1 MPAMKVKDADILIVP
16 GYTNSGP
23 GHWQTR
29 WQSRL
34 STARRVEQAEW
45 AKPERSAWTARIA
58 EAVNQAERP
67 VVLVAHSLGVPA
79 AIHAIP
85 DFKKSVAGAFLV
97 APPDVA
103 NTEARP
109 KHLLSFGPYPR
120 DPLPFPAITIA
131 SRNDPFCAFEVA
143 EDIAAAWGALFIDA
157 GEADHLDEGAG
168 YGPWPEG
175 SMVFAQFLS
184 RLEG

>member
-1 MPAMKVKDADILIVP
+1 MEA
-16 GYTNSGP
+16 G
-23 GHWQTR
+23 
-29 WQSRL
+29 
-34 STARRVEQAEW
+34 RR
-45 AKPERSAWTARIA
+45 RRTIR
-58 EAVNQAERP
+58 
-67 VVLVAHSLGVPA
+67 
-79 AIHAIP
+79 
-85 DFKKSVAGAFLV
+85 

-103 NTEARP
+103 NAEARP

-131 SRNDPFCAFEVA
+131 SGNDPFCAFEVA

-157 GEADHLDEGAG
+157 GEAGHLDEGAG